1 MRVHFF
7 ILTLL
12 IATSVAHPQNEVKP
26 EGHYDMS
33 VELASHKQAITT
45 LFEKCFN
52 QGQIELLPDLIGSDY
67 HGPNG
72 QIGPSAFASTIA
84 SIRATLPDLRYTLEE
99 MVAEGDRVAVRWQ
112 LEGTQ
117 VGEFRGF
124 PASHRHIKT
133 SGMAIFQ
140 FKNNRVEGARVLM
153 DQLGFLQ
160 QIGAL
165 PSEIKPATL
174 SEKPQSSKP

>member
-12 IATSVAHPQNEVKP
+12 IATSVAHSQDEIKSERPY
-26 EGHYDMS
+26 GMS
-33 VELASHKQAITT
+33 ADVASHKQAITT

-67 HGPNG
+67 QGPNG
-72 QIGPSAFASTIA
+72 QIGPSAFASTIT
-84 SIRATLPDLRYTLEE
+84 SLRATLPDLRYTLED
-99 MVAEGDRVAVRWQ
+99 MVGEGDRVAVRWQ

-117 VGEFRGF
+117 NGEFRGF
-124 PASHRHIKT
+124 PASHRHVKT
-133 SGMAIFQ
+133 SGMAIFR
-140 FKNNRVEGARVLM
+140 FKDNRIAGSRVLM

-160 QIGAL
+160 QIGVL
-165 PSEIKPATL
+165 PSEIKPTTL
-174 SEKPQSSKP
+174 PEKRESSKP